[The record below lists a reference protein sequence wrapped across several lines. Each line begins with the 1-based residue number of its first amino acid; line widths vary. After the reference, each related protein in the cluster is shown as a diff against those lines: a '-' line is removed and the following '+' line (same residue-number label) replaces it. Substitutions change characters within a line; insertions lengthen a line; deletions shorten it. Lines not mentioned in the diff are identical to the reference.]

1 MDGKGCRPPSPSV
14 PCCDVKSNN
23 GGFWTFSPTS
33 AGKLL
38 LELWLAALWQDS
50 VVERKI
56 WTQNSWLDYGLLGK
70 ILAADK
76 MDNYSLNI
84 FRVRSWEPQ
93 HIFNQL
99 TNTITT
105 VECHIRTV

>member
-1 MDGKGCRPPSPSV
+1 MDGKGCRPPSPSG

-23 GGFWTFSPTS
+23 GGFWTFNPTS

-56 WTQNSWLDYGLLGK
+56 WAQIHGWIILREISGRGQVGQLLFEYIPGAF
-70 ILAADK
+70 LGTTA
-76 MDNYSLNI
+76 
-84 FRVRSWEPQ
+84 
-93 HIFNQL
+93 HI
-99 TNTITT
+99 
-105 VECHIRTV
+105 